1 MATNTQA
8 LPEPKSRSGFASPL
22 FYRTLRGA
30 GRLGQYSLIFGFVLV
45 FVLPFV
51 WILFWALKTEAEIG
65 LAPFSPPTTPQW
77 ENIINVW
84 NAGRFS
90 KYLPNTLIYAVSIVL
105 GGSTLSCLAG
115 YALARIRFPGR
126 DLIFTFFLIGLMVP
140 FFALMIPLYLLMRDF
155 QWLGTRLA
163 LIVPS
168 IGLGLPFGIFLMRS
182 FFKSLPEE
190 LADAARIDGCGEF
203 GIFRH
208 IMLPLAWPGLA
219 TLAVFQFLGAW
230 NMFVEPLLLV
240 QKDDL
245 RPVGLAIF
253 FFQGR
258 YTTDRGMVATGL
270 LLTILPVLILYILL
284 QRKFIE
290 GITAGATK

>member
-1 MATNTQA
+1 MATTTQTVQ
-8 LPEPKSRSGFASPL
+8 EQTRNSDYASPF
-22 FYRTLRGA
+22 FYAVMRWLGK
-30 GRLGQYSLIFGFVLV
+30 LGQYSLIYIFVLV
-45 FVLPFV
+45 FILPFI
-51 WILFWALKTEAEIG
+51 WILFWSLKTEAEIG
-65 LAPFSPPTTPQW
+65 LAPFAPPTTPQW
-77 ENIINVW
+77 ENFVNVW
-84 NAGRFS
+84 NAGRYS
-90 KYLPNTLIYAVSIVL
+90 KYLPNTLIYAVAIVL
-105 GGSTLSCLAG
+105 GGTSLACLAG
-115 YALARIRFPGR
+115 YALARISFPGR
-126 DLIFTFFLIGLMVP
+126 DFIFTFFLIGLMVP
-140 FFALMIPLYLLMRDF
+140 FFALMIPLYLLVRDF
-155 QWLGTRLA
+155 HWLGTRMA

-208 IMLPLAWPGLA
+208 IMLPLAWPGLT
-219 TLAVFQFLGAW
+219 TLAVFQFLWAW

>member
-1 MATNTQA
+1 MTTRIQVFSK
-8 LPEPKSRSGFASPL
+8 PRSGAAPIHPIFHRL
-22 FYRTLRGA
+22 IRWL
-30 GRLGQYSLIFGFVLV
+30 GRLGQYSLIFAFV
-45 FVLPFV
+45 FVFVIPFI
-51 WILFWALKTEAEIG
+51 WILFWSLKTEAEIG
-65 LAPFSPPTTPQW
+65 MSPFTPPTSPQW
-77 ENIINVW
+77 ENFLNVW
-84 NAGRFS
+84 DAGRFS

-126 DLIFTFFLIGLMVP
+126 EWIFTFFLIGLMVP